1 MFSSVSP
8 SKIAFLTFSQIA
20 LIMRTGDYSGVSFGF
35 VMFGLLHTYFEYEL
49 QGDYDAW
56 KDLMNYGP
64 FLMLTI
70 VATFF
75 WLKKGFFGA
84 SVIENEKFSEKRGSS
99 ALAASDLAFPEFK
112 RFNLAYIIMLL
123 GIFLVCW
130 ICDSFVESKMVI
142 MIMAFIPMLRLSQ
155 YLSQLIHIFYK
166 KTIKGVSFL
175 TALLMFSAPLLEAV
189 AIWKYLEVCDQAF
202 DLAFVFI
209 FQNVPL
215 IIISFLTVIA

>member
-1 MFSSVSP
+1 
-8 SKIAFLTFSQIA
+8 
-20 LIMRTGDYSGVSFGF
+20 MRTGDYSGVSFGF

-112 RFNLAYIIMLL
+112 CFNLAYIIMLL

-130 ICDSFVESKMVI
+130 ICDAFVESKMVI

-155 YLSQLIHIFYK
+155 YLSQLIHIIYK
-166 KTIKGVSFL
+166 RTIKGVSFL

-189 AIWKYLEVCDQAF
+189 AIWKYLEVCEQSF
-202 DLAFVFI
+202 YLVFVFI

-215 IIISFLTVIA
+215 IIISFLTVTA